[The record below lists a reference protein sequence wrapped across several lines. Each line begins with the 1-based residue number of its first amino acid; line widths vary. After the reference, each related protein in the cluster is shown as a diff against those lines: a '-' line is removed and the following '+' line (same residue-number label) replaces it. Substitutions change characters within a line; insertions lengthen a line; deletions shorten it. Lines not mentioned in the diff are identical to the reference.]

1 MTELK
6 ENLYV
11 IKINWKE
18 KRTLGK
24 ANKVINVEKI
34 IIGLKF
40 F

>member
-24 ANKVINVEKI
+24 TNKVINVEKI